1 MRTKLGTFRYGIDLI
16 DAGGEHAEAVE
27 PWVDTGA
34 LYSQFPA
41 PLLERL
47 GHRPNASRRFRLADG
62 SVMERPI
69 GPVPIRIGAEVQPV
83 ICVFSGEGSEML
95 LGATTLE
102 AFSLAPDPVNQTL
115 NPTIAMLLALTTTD
129 GAAGNGATP

>member
-1 MRTKLGTFRYGIDLI
+1 MRKKVGTFRYQIEVG
-16 DAGGEHAEAVE
+16 DAAGERFEAQS

-41 PLLERL
+41 SLLERL

-62 SVMERPI
+62 SIMERPI
-69 GPVPIRIGAEVQPV
+69 GPVPVRIGAEIQPV
-83 ICVFSGEGSEML
+83 ICVFADEGGEML

-102 AFSLAPDPVNQTL
+102 AFSLAPDPVNETL
-115 NPTIAMLLALTTTD
+115 TPIEAMMLALLPASD
-129 GAAGNGATP
+129 ARQEARS

>member
-1 MRTKLGTFRYGIDLI
+1 MRTKVGTFRYPVEIA
-16 DAGGEHAEAVE
+16 DARGEEFEEVL

-47 GHRPNASRRFRLADG
+47 GYRPDASRRFRLADG
-62 SVMERPI
+62 SLVEAPI
-69 GPVPIRIGAEVQPV
+69 GDARIRIGGEVRAV
-83 ICVFSGEGSEML
+83 TCVFGEEGSDPL

-102 AFSLAPDPVNQTL
+102 AFSLAADPVNETL
-115 NPTIAMLLALTTTD
+115 NPVVALRL
-129 GAAGNGATP
+129 